1 MSSDKREAQKKNR
14 EKAIQKA
21 KTTKTIKWIVII
33 VVIAA
38 VLGLIG
44 WAVASSVVTNTPS
57 VSDYSAG
64 LNDDGTIAGIKALD
78 YVDIFDYKNIT
89 VAKSEVEISEEEMQ
103 AQIDSLVSQYPN
115 YDRDPSRKIKDGD
128 VINLDYV
135 GSIDGVP
142 FDGGS
147 TGGAG
152 TSLTIGS
159 GQYIDGFE
167 SAIIGHNVGENFDIN
182 VTFPEDY
189 GNTDLA
195 GQPAVFNITVNS
207 VQVPSTFDDAFVAA
221 HLSDVATTVEGYK
234 EYYKEKMLKQNL
246 MTYLTDYVRDHAT
259 IKEYPKSYLKIVKG
273 QLKYN
278 DEQTY
283 ESYKSSLGDF
293 YTFESYIGM
302 SKKEYE
308 ASLTTKAQSA
318 LDDNLK
324 FQAIFEDAGLTVT
337 QEDVNNLLDEYG
349 LDSAYYSVY
358 EQTYGKP
365 YLYQTG
371 MSYTVIKY
379 LVDIC
384 TVTE

>member
-33 VVIAA
+33 VVIAS
-38 VLGLIG
+38 VLGLVG
-44 WAVASSVVTNTPS
+44 WAVASSIVINTPS

-64 LNDDGTIAGIKALD
+64 LNEDGTIAGIKATD
-78 YVDIFDYKNIT
+78 YVDLFDYKNIN
-89 VAKSEVEISEEEMQ
+89 VSKSEISISDEEMQ
-103 AQIDSLVSQYPN
+103 SQIDSLIAQYPDN
-115 YDRDPSRKIKDGD
+115 DSDPSRKIKDGD

-152 TSLTIGS
+152 TTLTIGS

-189 GNTDLA
+189 GSTDLA
-195 GQPAVFNITVNS
+195 GKPAVFNITVNS
-207 VQVPSTFDDAFVAA
+207 VQVPAEFDDAFVAA

-234 EYYKEKMLKQNL
+234 QYYKDEMLKENL
-246 MTYLTDYVRDHAT
+246 MVYLTNYVKDNAT
-259 IKEYPKSYLKIVKG
+259 VKDYPKNYLKVVKG
-273 QLKYN
+273 QLKYS
-278 DEQTY
+278 DEQMY
-283 ESYKSSLGDF
+283 EQYKQSLGDS
-293 YTFESYIGM
+293 YTFESFIGM

-308 ASLTTKAQSA
+308 ASLTTKAQNA

-337 QEDVNNLLDEYG
+337 EDDIRELLDEYG
-349 LDSAYYSVY
+349 LDSTYYSVY

-379 LVDIC
+379 LVDTC
-384 TVTE
+384 TITE